1 MHVFN
6 LRSGFGIIET
16 SLELYLRRLTWG
28 RSFAKNYNSNS
39 SLFFLSMCNVTQLQ
53 YTKNLPYCMVL
64 FRGHPKISKD
74 QNATN
79 FVIYLEYM
87 YYKDWYNGFIQKIK
101 KNNPADGIFLFV
113 TFLRRTLFT
122 FFLFSILFSLLQY
135 SIIYSCNF
143 TQ

>member
-28 RSFAKNYNSNS
+28 MGFAKNYNSNS

-53 YTKNLPYCMVL
+53 YTKNLPYGSFQGPSQNFKRSKCNKFCYLFGVHVL
-64 FRGHPKISKD
+64 QRLVQWIHS
-74 QNATN
+74 
-79 FVIYLEYM
+79 
-87 YYKDWYNGFIQKIK
+87 KIK

-113 TFLRRTLFT
+113 KFLRRTLFT
-122 FFLFSILFSLLQY
+122 FFLFTILLSLLQY